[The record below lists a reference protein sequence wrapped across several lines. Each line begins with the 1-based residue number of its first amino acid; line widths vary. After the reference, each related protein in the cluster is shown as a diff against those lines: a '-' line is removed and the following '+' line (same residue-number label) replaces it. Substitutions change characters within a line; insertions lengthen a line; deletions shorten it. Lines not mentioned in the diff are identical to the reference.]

1 MSLNSELEQTYR
13 RRPQSWLV
21 TAWAWLFNLTLY
33 GLLGLVVF
41 NINRIA
47 IRARLAGES
56 SLFGS
61 FFRLLLVGAAL
72 LLLTSAVHELG
83 HLLGGWLAKL
93 RFYLLVVGPIK
104 ISRETGKLRFG
115 LSRGGAFNGLAAC
128 IPEKIYDLRR
138 RMLLFA
144 LGGPVASL
152 LLALLAGGV
161 FYRLPTGVPAWVG
174 EGAAITA
181 VSSLIFFLTS
191 MKPGTYPNG
200 MPADGGRILMLLQN
214 GAEARRWCALV
225 ALNSADVQGQRPRD
239 WDETMVQQAMTGLDA
254 SSEGMMA
261 RLLVYQW
268 AVDNG
273 RFSQANLLLDDAF
286 ALRASR
292 FPGAIGRFTLEKA
305 YLLALHQNNPAEGRE
320 WLERLR
326 RRSTKHPLSCRAEA
340 AVLLREGQLSAA
352 HAKATIG
359 LDTLRHYPQTG
370 ANLAEAAWLQTIL
383 DQTTGDWR
391 LEIRD

>member
-1 MSLNSELEQTYR
+1 MSLNSELDQPYR

-21 TAWAWLFNLTLY
+21 TAWAWVFNLTLY
-33 GLLGLVVF
+33 GLLGLVVV
-41 NINRIA
+41 NVNRIA

-61 FFRLLLVGAAL
+61 FLRLLVVGAVL

-93 RFYLLVVGPIK
+93 RFHLLVVGPFK
-104 ISRETGKLRFG
+104 FSRETGKLRFG

-128 IPEKIYDLRR
+128 IPEEIYDLRR

-152 LLALLAGGV
+152 LLALLAGAL
-161 FYRLPTGVPAWVG
+161 FYRLPFTAPAWVG
-174 EGAAITA
+174 ECAAITA

-214 GAEARRWCALV
+214 GTEAQRWCALV

-239 WDETMVQQAMTGLDA
+239 WDETLVQQVLAGLDA
-254 SSEGMMA
+254 SSEGMLA

-268 AVDNG
+268 MVDNG

-286 ALRASR
+286 TLRASR
-292 FPGAIGRFTLEKA
+292 FPGAVGRFTLEKA
-305 YLLALHQNNPAEGRE
+305 YLLAMYQNNPAEGRE
-320 WLERLR
+320 WLERLH
-326 RRSTKHPLSCRAEA
+326 RRSHKHPLSCRAEA
-340 AVLLREGQLSAA
+340 AVLLREGHHTAA
-352 HAKATIG
+352 HARATIG
-359 LDTLRHYPQTG
+359 LDTLRYHPQTG
-370 ANLAEAAWLQTIL
+370 ANLAEAAWLQAIL
-383 DQTTGDWR
+383 DQAKGD
-391 LEIRD
+391 

>member
-1 MSLNSELEQTYR
+1 MSVNSELEQTHR

-33 GLLGLVVF
+33 GLLALVVV

-47 IRARLAGES
+47 IRARLSGES

-61 FFRLLLVGAAL
+61 FFRLLVVGAAL
-72 LLLTSAVHELG
+72 LLLTSAIHELG

-93 RFYLLVVGPIK
+93 RFYLLVVGPFK
-104 ISRETGKLRFG
+104 ISRETGKLHLS
-115 LSRGGAFNGLAAC
+115 LSRGGAFNGLAAS
-128 IPEKIYDLRR
+128 IPEQIYNLRR

-152 LLALLAGGV
+152 LLALLAGAL
-161 FYRLPTGVPAWVG
+161 FYGLPPNVSAWVG
-174 EGAAITA
+174 ECAAITA
-181 VSSLIFFLTS
+181 VYSLIFFLTS

-214 GAEARRWCALV
+214 GAEAKRWCALV
-225 ALNSADVQGQRPRD
+225 ALNSVDVQGQRPRD
-239 WDETMVQQAMTGLDA
+239 WDETMVQQVMTGLDA

-273 RFSQANLLLDDAF
+273 RFAQAHLLLDDAF

-305 YLLALHQNNPAEGRE
+305 YLLACQQNNPVEGRE

-326 RRSTKHPLSCRAEA
+326 RRSTNHPLSCRAEA

-352 HAKATIG
+352 RARAATG

-370 ANLAEAAWLQTIL
+370 ANLAEAAWLQAIM
-383 DQTTGDWR
+383 DQSQSS
-391 LEIRD
+391 

>member
-1 MSLNSELEQTYR
+1 MSLYSEREQPYR

-33 GLLGLVVF
+33 GLLGLVVV
-41 NINRIA
+41 NINHIA

-83 HLLGGWLAKL
+83 HVLGGWLAKL
-93 RFYLLVVGPIK
+93 RFHLLVVGPFK
-104 ISRETGKLRFG
+104 LSRETGKLRFG
-115 LSRGGAFNGLAAC
+115 FSQGGALFNGLAAS
-128 IPEKIYDLRR
+128 IPEDIYDLRR

-152 LLALLAGGV
+152 LLALAAGGL
-161 FYRLPTGVPAWVG
+161 FYGLPATVPAWVG
-174 EGAAITA
+174 ECAAITA
-181 VSSLIFFLTS
+181 VSSFIFFLTS

-214 GAEARRWCALV
+214 GAEAQRWCALV
-225 ALNSADVQGQRPRD
+225 ALNAADMQGQRPSN
-239 WDETMVQQAMTGLDA
+239 WDEPMVQQAMTGLDA

-273 RFSQANLLLDDAF
+273 RFAQANLLLDDAF

-305 YLLALHQNNPAEGRE
+305 YLLAFHQHNPTEARHWLDRLH
-320 WLERLR
+320 
-326 RRSTKHPLSCRAEA
+326 RRSSKHPLACRAEA
-340 AVLLREGQLSAA
+340 AVLLREGHPAA
-352 HAKATIG
+352 ARAKAQIG
-359 LDTLRHYPQTG
+359 LDTLRHHPPTG
-370 ANLAEAAWLQTIL
+370 ANLAEAAWLQAIL
-383 DQTTGDWR
+383 EQAMGG
-391 LEIRD
+391 